1 MRRTGPQ
8 ELQFD
13 PEIEKTARAIRKAT
27 REAQASRGTALLRD
41 TPDCQGRTAATM
53 EEEQVPP
60 VPQPPRRTLGDYGRR
75 DNDALANQGFQ
86 PANPVSFDI
95 KNTVLSALKE
105 NPYSGSEA
113 QCPNLHLSHFYEACD
128 YTNPPGV

>member
-1 MRRTGPQ
+1 MRRTGPI

-13 PEIEKTARAIRKAT
+13 PEIEKKLVQIGRLQERLK
-27 REAQASRGTALLRD
+27 LLKEKLHRVVY
-41 TPDCQGRTAATM
+41 RT
-53 EEEQVPP
+53 VK
-60 VPQPPRRTLGDYGRR
+60 
-75 DNDALANQGFQ
+75 N
-86 PANPVSFDI
+86 

-128 YTNPPGV
+128 YTDPPG